1 MKKGE
6 RLEISLSV
14 LLLEQPEGDKEMSDA
29 EAEAIAQRALIAARA
44 EFNCYPLHFRRLSS
58 GITIGPAKQVHRVM
72 RRAYRRR
79 DRVREGIPGEVC
91 TCLDDT
97 VDTVCPRHP
106 YLRRRK
112 RTETPPGKSGKAN

>member
-6 RLEISLSV
+6 RIEISLSV
-14 LLLEQPEGDKEMSDA
+14 SMLETAKGDAEMTDM
-29 EAEAIAQRALIAARA
+29 EAEAIAQRALNAARR
-44 EFNCYPLHFRRLSS
+44 EFEAYPLHFRRLSS
-58 GITIGPAKQVHRVM
+58 GIGISPTVPRMRVH
-72 RRAYRRR
+72 RRR